1 MYKTHGLYT
10 MDLIKFN
17 LFNDSSNWKRDFYTF
32 KLIATLK
39 KLERKKKMIKCMKVA
54 TMQSH
59 WSHRGL
65 TKSFL
70 VFSGA
75 VRFEYWPKGGYLLQ
89 NHCAKR
95 NLLLC
100 QVISA
105 THAASYSILTL
116 PLYFSFKTSIN
127 LSYYCHKE
135 HFVSEAL
142 VFVPIIEVIIL
153 LLSTFFLQCL
163 IYSVSLFI
171 ELSKHV

>member
-59 WSHRGL
+59 WSHRGF

-127 LSYYCHKE
+127 LSYYCHKQRTFCLGGSGFCTNHWSYHIAAQ
-135 HFVSEAL
+135 HFFPPMSDL
-142 VFVPIIEVIIL
+142 FRFFIYWII
-153 LLSTFFLQCL
+153 
-163 IYSVSLFI
+163 
-171 ELSKHV
+171 